1 MKIIKFSWHWALIL
15 SAVGSLVGCANEPIK
30 VEASRP
36 VVKAVSK
43 GAQIYGKNKY
53 TPWGFGVCYGQSLND
68 PAQVLAFAKETCGDG
83 RIELRGEDLLWNGCP
98 MFQGARASFVC
109 YPRGPRPSP
118 VGG

>member
-1 MKIIKFSWHWALIL
+1 MRDICQKWRWLSVIL
-15 SAVGSLVGCANEPIK
+15 AYTVLSGCANEPIK

-36 VVKAVSK
+36 VINAVAK

-53 TPWGFGVCYGQSLND
+53 TPWGFGLCYGKSLND
-68 PAQVLAFAKETCGDG
+68 PAQVLAFAQETCGDG
-83 RIELRGEDLLWNGCP
+83 RIELRGEDLLWNDCP

-109 YPRGPRPSP
+109 YPRGPKPSP

>member
-1 MKIIKFSWHWALIL
+1 MKIIKHGLRRILIL
-15 SAVGSLVGCANEPIK
+15 SGVVLLTGCANEPIK

-36 VVKAVSK
+36 VAKAVAK

-53 TPWGFGVCYGQSLND
+53 TPWGFGVCYGKNLNE
-68 PAQVLAFAKETCGDG
+68 PAEVLAFAKETCGDG

-109 YPRGPRPSP
+109 YPRGPKPSP

>member
-1 MKIIKFSWHWALIL
+1 MRDKCQKWRWLSVIL
-15 SAVGSLVGCANEPIK
+15 AYTVLSGCANEPIQ

-36 VVKAVSK
+36 VANAVAK

-53 TPWGFGVCYGQSLND
+53 TPWGFGLCYGKSLND
-68 PAQVLAFAKETCGDG
+68 PAQVLAYAQETCGDG

-109 YPRGPRPSP
+109 YPRGPKPSP